1 MIFSTWKFAPY
12 NLLAVYVPSFNGSLT
27 IIFESLSF
35 QPSTNANLILQFAM
49 RFYFNAN
56 GVVENLFTNGV

>member
-35 QPSTNANLILQFAM
+35 QSSPNANLVLQFAM
-49 RFYFNAN
+49 RFILMQRL
-56 GVVENLFTNGV
+56 VENLFTY